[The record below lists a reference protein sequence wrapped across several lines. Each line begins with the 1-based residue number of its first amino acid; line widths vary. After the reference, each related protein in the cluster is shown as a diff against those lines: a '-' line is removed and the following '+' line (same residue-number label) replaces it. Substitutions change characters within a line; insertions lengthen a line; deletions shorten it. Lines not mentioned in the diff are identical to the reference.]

1 MENLQNQISELRSQ
15 LHQLNCTVESMPKQI
30 IAALS
35 DQNLAYSLNQSHRQD
50 RSNGTRTSPSR
61 ESLEYNFSHK
71 DILDED
77 TSNNCVTQSDQI
89 PCEWQ
94 VGRLS
99 AQLTSAYERIA
110 ELEQQLLSRH
120 LARR

>member
-15 LHQLNCTVESMPKQI
+15 LHQLNYTVESMPKQI

-35 DQNLAYSLNQSHRQD
+35 DQRLVYGSSQNHHAIKSAAN
-50 RSNGTRTSPSR
+50 R

-94 VGRLS
+94 IGRLS